1 MSTDTLSREFV
12 INNEYGL
19 HARPAALFVK
29 CASGFDA
36 EVMVEKDGTSVSGK
50 SIMGLLTLEGHQG
63 CTLVIEASGAQATEA
78 MAAIS
83 ELIESNFGE

>member
-1 MSTDTLSREFV
+1 MSTKTHSKEFI
-12 INNEYGL
+12 INNDYGL

-29 CASGFDA
+29 CASEFDA
-36 EVMVEKDGTSVSGK
+36 VIMVEKDGISVSGK

-63 CTLVIEASGAQATEA
+63 CTLVVEASGPQAEEA
-78 MAAIS
+78 MLALA

>member
-1 MSTDTLSREFV
+1 MSTQTHRKEFI

-19 HARPAALFVK
+19 HARPAALLVK

-36 EVMVEKDGTSVSGK
+36 VIMVEKDGMSVSGK

-63 CTLVIEASGAQATEA
+63 STLVLEVSGAQADEA
-78 MAAIS
+78 MAALT
-83 ELIESNFGE
+83 ELFESNFGE